1 MTVDDPQDDVTISG
15 EFEIKIKYSTEVNR
29 DLSLIEKLQIMEEV
43 EKELVEKIKLLDNV
57 TKIEN

>member
-1 MTVDDPQDDVTISG
+1 MRENPEEDVTISG
-15 EFEIKIKYSTEVNR
+15 ELEVKIKYSTEVNR

-57 TKIEN
+57 KKISV

>member
-15 EFEIKIKYSTEVNR
+15 ELEIKIKYSTEVNR

-43 EKELVEKIKLLDNV
+43 ERELVEKIKLLDNV
-57 TKIEN
+57 KTVEI